1 MEERIVT
8 QESTLPFRSLPAAAV
23 RGRGQVQVARSLLIL
38 MRGIGAAIALLRR
51 EQPAAILGTG
61 GYVCVP
67 LFVAAKL
74 RRVPTMI
81 YLPDVVPGLA
91 VKVLS
96 RIADVTAVN
105 VSDALPRLGL
115 YEGHPRAIITGYPVR
130 TELFTTDREAA
141 RGAFG
146 IAPDQLVLLVYG
158 GSRGARSVNRAIAA
172 LLPSLLPLCTIIHVC
187 GREGDYVWL
196 EATAAQLEPALR
208 ARYLLFP
215 YLAGG
220 SAQSMTAALVAADV
234 AVCRS
239 GASTLAELPAVGL
252 PAVLVPYPY
261 VHQDENADYLVQRGA
276 AMKVADH
283 AMLGDGDPANGPLA
297 QAIHTLLSDA
307 VMRKQMAARSRVLA
321 RPDAAQRLADALI
334 DLARSSA

>member
-1 MEERIVT
+1 
-8 QESTLPFRSLPAAAV
+8 
-23 RGRGQVQVARSLLIL
+23 
-38 MRGIGAAIALLRR
+38 
-51 EQPAAILGTG
+51 
-61 GYVCVP
+61 
-67 LFVAAKL
+67 
-74 RRVPTMI
+74 
-81 YLPDVVPGLA
+81 
-91 VKVLS
+91 
-96 RIADVTAVN
+96 
-105 VSDALPRLGL
+105 
-115 YEGHPRAIITGYPVR
+115 
-130 TELFTTDREAA
+130 
-141 RGAFG
+141 
-146 IAPDQLVLLVYG
+146 
-158 GSRGARSVNRAIAA
+158 
-172 LLPSLLPLCTIIHVC
+172 
-187 GREGDYVWL
+187 
-196 EATAAQLEPALR
+196 
-208 ARYLLFP
+208 
-215 YLAGG
+215 
-220 SAQSMTAALVAADV
+220 AADV